1 LPPGVNF
8 INILRSCFLYERTLH
23 SFSVLHF
30 GFVIFWQKDI
40 GEEIAHKMLMKLTP
54 GLHSKLPF
62 FPASFGFDFLR
73 RIGFL
78 PDVDP
83 NSDFVDS
90 DYFAKDERLVSNSW
104 KFVVVVV
111 ARIAFEIQVPD
122 VVKIFLILIT
132 VVVVEVAVTL
142 KVHVEIG
149 DGD

>member
-1 LPPGVNF
+1 
-8 INILRSCFLYERTLH
+8 
-23 SFSVLHF
+23 
-30 GFVIFWQKDI
+30 
-40 GEEIAHKMLMKLTP
+40 MLMKLTP
-54 GLHSKLPF
+54 GLQSKLPF

-90 DYFAKDERLVSNSW
+90 DYFAKDERSVANSW
-104 KFVVVVV
+104 KFVVVV

-149 DGD
+149 VGD